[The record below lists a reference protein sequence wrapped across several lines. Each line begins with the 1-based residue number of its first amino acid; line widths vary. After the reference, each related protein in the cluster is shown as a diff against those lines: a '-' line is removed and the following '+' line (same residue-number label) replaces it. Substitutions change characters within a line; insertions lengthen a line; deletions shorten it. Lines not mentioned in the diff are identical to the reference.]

1 MYLSQI
7 VRISP
12 ILVYCSSHASCLW
25 CGRRNSW
32 HQREQMMAHHFSH
45 GAIPPLRTVEC
56 STISILN
63 KLIPCE
69 LFWDNFCT
77 KQRPHHCEI
86 DSENELLRFH
96 QLNQNLNCYA
106 VFCIWT
112 GYLDVIPFASI
123 PAGPLWSEPSI
134 GLSTELP
141 RLPFTDFSGS
151 TWVSQFKQC
160 RSYLVTSWT
169 TYERWSETMVASP
182 QCARH
187 FWQIHGS
194 IGRQK
199 ADCEW
204 GYASWDETKRKNKV
218 GGAESTTGV
227 GEWWSLLTLL
237 LLVDGRSQMHDMGH
251 DLLGQH
257 KAYVCVV
264 DLWWSQGVR
273 SVWLLNRT
281 VGQMRGVMDLARM
294 HHRLV

>member
-1 MYLSQI
+1 MYRSQI

-12 ILVYCSSHASCLW
+12 VLVYCSNHASCLW
-25 CGRRNSW
+25 CGRGDIW
-32 HQREQMMAHHFSH
+32 HQREQMMARRFSH

-69 LFWDNFCT
+69 LFWDNICT

-86 DSENELLRFH
+86 DSENELFRFH
-96 QLNQNLNCYA
+96 QLNQNLNCYV

-204 GYASWDETKRKNKV
+204 GYASWDETKRKKQSW
-218 GGAESTTGV
+218 GCG
-227 GEWWSLLTLL
+227 
-237 LLVDGRSQMHDMGH
+237 
-251 DLLGQH
+251 
-257 KAYVCVV
+257 K
-264 DLWWSQGVR
+264 
-273 SVWLLNRT
+273 
-281 VGQMRGVMDLARM
+281 
-294 HHRLV
+294 HHRGWWMMKPFDPVATRRRTQPDARYGTRFVGTTQGLCMCCGLVVVAGRPQRLTFEQNCRTNERSHGPGSNAS